1 MTNQQRLFIVA
12 HMYAN
17 AILKEF
23 NGSYQRAFQ
32 LGLIKAKR
40 KLNLS

>member
-1 MTNQQRLFIVA
+1 MTDFQRLTILA

-23 NGSYQRAFQ
+23 NGTYRRAYSIGMQ
-32 LGLIKAKR
+32 KAKR
-40 KLNLS
+40 KLKIF